1 VIELQK
7 EELTIKREK
16 AYKKAAVKIA
26 GMTCTSC
33 AQSIEKALTKAKGV
47 STASVNFATETAYVE
62 YDDAITSEKEFEKVI
77 KDTGYDVYKGT
88 KKIILRIGGMTC
100 ASCSQTI
107 EKALRKLDG
116 VEEANVNLATEKAT
130 VVYNQA
136 VTDYEKIK
144 TAVEDSGYQVLGRE
158 DARAKYDEEAREIQV
173 FETCKKRCVSQ

>member
-1 VIELQK
+1 
-7 EELTIKREK
+7 
-16 AYKKAAVKIA
+16 
-26 GMTCTSC
+26 
-33 AQSIEKALTKAKGV
+33 
-47 STASVNFATETAYVE
+47 
-62 YDDAITSEKEFEKVI
+62 
-77 KDTGYDVYKGT
+77 
-88 KKIILRIGGMTC
+88 MTC

-144 TAVEDSGYQVLGRE
+144 TAVEDSDYQVLGRE

-173 FETCKKRCVSQ
+173 FETCKERCVSQ